1 MTKSKKL
8 SKNHAVLKLSMLCMT
23 HLIGFLIGFTYL
35 LLKKVETSYDN
46 TKAIKVLSI
55 ILYAN

>member
-1 MTKSKKL
+1 
-8 SKNHAVLKLSMLCMT
+8 MLCMT

-35 LLKKVETSYDN
+35 LLKKAETSYDN